1 MDATDILL
9 WCVNLFCL
17 QRGGWLDHMEE
28 CLVGGAVGRAL
39 RAWVRL
45 GKGACLTD
53 LFVGSPCGRG
63 NACSTPADILL
74 GAFSHLGGITLYDS
88 LLI

>member
-1 MDATDILL
+1 MRQTSL
-9 WCVNLFCL
+9 WCVNLYCP

-28 CLVGGAVGRAL
+28 CFVGGSVGRVL

-53 LFVGSPCGRG
+53 YLWALLVG
-63 NACSTPADILL
+63 
-74 GAFSHLGGITLYDS
+74 GGCIRHS
-88 LLI
+88 G